1 MKSSNLM
8 LILSHRYI
16 ERKSRYFPYAI
27 RASGEVNGAM
37 PVWYEIDYLPSV
49 LNLDSNSCLYLLIDW
64 PTTQRAFW
72 VIRYEDCENIALGD
86 LQTYVAGVVR

>member
-49 LNLDSNSCLYLLIDW
+49 LNLDD
-64 PTTQRAFW
+64 
-72 VIRYEDCENIALGD
+72 
-86 LQTYVAGVVR
+86 